1 MSSAAPTPKRVVQ
14 LDGRSKVYRPLPAA
28 ARAAAVLQ
36 GLRLYAAGEAFDA
49 HEAWEPAWMGT
60 DDLGERAL
68 LQGLIKLAAADVHG
82 QRGNPPGVARNLE
95 GALERLRSAAAA
107 GTSTA
112 PGVSIDL
119 VALIDAAAA
128 RLVLAAR
135 GEGSPS
141 IPIPWRPA

>member
-1 MSSAAPTPKRVVQ
+1 MSAAPAQGRIVQ
-14 LDGRSKVYRPLPAA
+14 LDGRSKVYRPLPAD
-28 ARAAAVLQ
+28 ARAAAVLD
-36 GLRLYAAGEAFDA
+36 GLRRYAAGDAFEA

-82 QRGNPPGVARNLE
+82 QRGNPAGVARNLV
-95 GALERLRSAAAA
+95 GALQRLRAAASA

-112 PGVSIDL
+112 PGAVFDL
-119 VALIDAAAA
+119 PTLIEAADA
-128 RLVLAAR
+128 RLHATAR
-135 GEGSPS
+135 GETGPS

>member
-1 MSSAAPTPKRVVQ
+1 MSAAPAPQRIVQ
-14 LDGRSKVYRPLPAA
+14 LDGRSKAYRPLPDD
-28 ARAAAVLQ
+28 ARAAAVLD
-36 GLRLYAAGEAFDA
+36 GIRLYSAGAAFDA

-82 QRGNPPGVARNLE
+82 QRGNPQGVARNLE
-95 GALERLRSAAAA
+95 GALDRLRAAAMA

-112 PGVSIDL
+112 PGAAFDL
-119 VALIDAAAA
+119 PTLIDAAAA
-128 RLVLAAR
+128 RLTVAAR
-135 GEGSPS
+135 GETSPS

>member
-1 MSSAAPTPKRVVQ
+1 MSTTPAGHRIVQ
-14 LDGRSKVYRPLPAA
+14 LDGRSKVYRPLPDD
-28 ARAAAVLQ
+28 ARGAAVRE

-82 QRGNPPGVARNLE
+82 QRANPAGVARNLE
-95 GALERLRSAAAA
+95 GALERLRSAAEA
-107 GTSTA
+107 GCSAA
-112 PGVSIDL
+112 PGAVIDL
-119 VALIDAAAA
+119 PTLMDAAAA
-128 RLVLAAR
+128 RLRAATR
-135 GEGSPS
+135 GESSSS